1 MRLDLLAALS
11 GAMIAVQAR
20 VNGELSHQ
28 LNNGLQAAF
37 VSFGSGLLIILL
49 ITPFSSQIKEGIVN
63 LRAAVKNKEI
73 ARWKL
78 LAGALGGSFV
88 AIQTQIVPLI
98 GVAIYSVAS
107 IAGQT
112 AMSLIVDRIGLTG
125 GGKKLISPR
134 RVLAAVLTV
143 IAVLVSVWDRIDAN
157 NLSMFAVTAGGIA
170 GAIVGVQRAL
180 NGQINEYSHQ
190 SFTTSLLNF
199 ITGTS
204 FLMILIAIGLV
215 IGRNE
220 LSPLPSNPWWIYTG
234 GVIGVI
240 YIAFTSTI
248 VQHLG
253 VLTFTLF
260 SVGGQLVGSLVI
272 DLVSPTKGVSVS
284 AYLVTGIFMTYAGVI
299 GVIYIAFIST
309 IVQHLGVLT
318 FTLFSVGGQLISSL
332 IIDFVSPTN
341 GVRVSYYLITGIAMT
356 YLGVIAGGVGSSR
369 VKKPQKQ

>member
-11 GAMIAVQAR
+11 GAMIALQAR
-20 VNGELSHQ
+20 ANGELSHR
-28 LNNGLQAAF
+28 LDNGLQAAL
-37 VSFGSGLLIILL
+37 VSFGSGLIIIFV
-49 ITPFSSQIKEGIVN
+49 ITLFNTKIKEGIRN
-63 LRAAVKNKEI
+63 LRQSVSNREI

-78 LAGALGGSFV
+78 FAGALGGSFV

-134 RVLAAVLTV
+134 RVLAAFLTV
-143 IAVLVSVWDRIDAN
+143 LAVLVSVWDRIDAN
-157 NLSMFAVTAGGIA
+157 NLSMLAVTAGGIA
-170 GAIVGVQRAL
+170 GAVVGVQRAL
-180 NGQINEYSHQ
+180 NGQINEHSQQ

-199 ITGTS
+199 MTGTA
-204 FLMILIAIGLV
+204 FLLILIIAGL
-215 IGRNE
+215 ILGKNE
-220 LSPLPSNPWWIYTG
+220 LSPLPSGPWWIYTG

-260 SVGGQLVGSLVI
+260 SVGGQLVGSLII
-272 DLVSPTKGVSVS
+272 DLVSPTDGVSVS
-284 AYLVTGIFMTYAGVI
+284 AYLVTGIVMTYAGV
-299 GVIYIAFIST
+299 V
-309 IVQHLGVLT
+309 
-318 FTLFSVGGQLISSL
+318 
-332 IIDFVSPTN
+332 
-341 GVRVSYYLITGIAMT
+341 
-356 YLGVIAGGVGSSR
+356 AGGVSNQR
-369 VKKPQKQ
+369 VRK

>member
-11 GAMIAVQAR
+11 GAMIALQAR
-20 VNGELSHQ
+20 ANGELSHR
-28 LNNGLQAAF
+28 LDNGLQAAL
-37 VSFGSGLLIILL
+37 VSFSSGLLIIFV
-49 ITPFSSQIKEGIVN
+49 ITLFNSQIKDGIKN
-63 LRAAVKNKEI
+63 LRTAVSNKEI

-78 LAGALGGSFV
+78 FAGALGGSFV

-143 IAVLVSVWDRIDAN
+143 LAVLVSVWDRIDAN

-180 NGQINEYSHQ
+180 NGQINEHSHQ

-199 ITGTS
+199 ATGTT
-204 FLMILIAIGLV
+204 FLLILIILGL
-215 IGRNE
+215 ILGRNE
-220 LSPLPSNPWWIYTG
+220 LSPLPSGPWWIYTG

-260 SVGGQLVGSLVI
+260 SVGGQLVGSLII

-284 AYLVTGIFMTYAGVI
+284 AYLVTGIVMTYA
-299 GVIYIAFIST
+299 
-309 IVQHLGVLT
+309 
-318 FTLFSVGGQLISSL
+318 
-332 IIDFVSPTN
+332 
-341 GVRVSYYLITGIAMT
+341 
-356 YLGVIAGGVGSSR
+356 GVIAGGVGSSR
-369 VKKPQKQ
+369 VKKPQRL

>member
-11 GAMIAVQAR
+11 GAMIALQAR
-20 VNGELSHQ
+20 ANGELSHR
-28 LNNGLQAAF
+28 LDNGLQAAL
-37 VSFGSGLLIILL
+37 VSFGSGLIIIFV
-49 ITPFSSQIKEGIVN
+49 ITLFNTKIKEGIRN
-63 LRAAVKNKEI
+63 LRQSVASREI

-78 LAGALGGSFV
+78 FAGALGGSFV

-134 RVLAAVLTV
+134 RVLAAFLTV
-143 IAVLVSVWDRIDAN
+143 LAVLVSVWDRIDAN
-157 NLSMFAVTAGGIA
+157 NLSMLAVTAGGIA
-170 GAIVGVQRAL
+170 GAVVGVQRAL
-180 NGQINEYSHQ
+180 NGQINEHSQQ

-199 ITGTS
+199 MTGTA
-204 FLMILIAIGLV
+204 FLLILIIAGL
-215 IGRNE
+215 ILGKNE
-220 LSPLPSNPWWIYTG
+220 LSPLPSGPWWIYTG

-260 SVGGQLVGSLVI
+260 SVGGQLIGSLVI
-272 DLVSPTKGVSVS
+272 DLVSPTEGVSVS
-284 AYLVTGIFMTYAGVI
+284 AYLVTGIVMTYAGV
-299 GVIYIAFIST
+299 V
-309 IVQHLGVLT
+309 
-318 FTLFSVGGQLISSL
+318 
-332 IIDFVSPTN
+332 
-341 GVRVSYYLITGIAMT
+341 
-356 YLGVIAGGVGSSR
+356 AGGVSNQR
-369 VKKPQKQ
+369 VRK

>member
-1 MRLDLLAALS
+1 MRLDFLAALS
-11 GAMIAVQAR
+11 GALIALQAR
-20 VNGELSHQ
+20 ANGELSHR
-28 LNNGLQAAF
+28 LDNGLQAAL
-37 VSFGSGLLIILL
+37 VSFSSGLLIILI
-49 ITPFSSQIKEGIVN
+49 ITPFSPHIKEGIRN
-63 LRAAVKNKEI
+63 LRAAISRKEI

-134 RVLAAVLTV
+134 RVIAAVLTV
-143 IAVLVSVWDRIDAN
+143 LAVLVSVWDRIDAN
-157 NLSMFAVTAGGIA
+157 NLSMLAVTAGCIA
-170 GAIVGVQRAL
+170 GAVVGVQRAL
-180 NGQINEYSHQ
+180 NGQINEHSHQ

-204 FLMILIAIGLV
+204 FLVILILIGIAL
-215 IGRNE
+215 GKNE
-220 LSPLPSNPWWIYTG
+220 LSPLPAGPWWIYTG

-260 SVGGQLVGSLVI
+260 SVGGQLAASLII
-272 DLVSPTKGVSVS
+272 DLVSPTDGVSVS
-284 AYLVTGIFMTYAGVI
+284 AYLVTG
-299 GVIYIAFIST
+299 
-309 IVQHLGVLT
+309 L
-318 FTLFSVGGQLISSL
+318 
-332 IIDFVSPTN
+332 
-341 GVRVSYYLITGIAMT
+341 AMT
-356 YLGVIAGGVGSSR
+356 YVGVIAGGVGNLR
-369 VKKPQKQ
+369 VKKPQRR

>member
-11 GAMIAVQAR
+11 GAMIALQAR
-20 VNGELSHQ
+20 ANGELSHR
-28 LNNGLQAAF
+28 LNNGLQAAL
-37 VSFGSGLLIILL
+37 VSFSSGLLIIFV
-49 ITPFSSQIKEGIVN
+49 ITLFNAQIKDGIKN
-63 LRAAVKNKEI
+63 LRTAVANKEI

-78 LAGALGGSFV
+78 FAGALGGSFV

-143 IAVLVSVWDRIDAN
+143 LAVLVSVWDRIDAD
-157 NLSMFAVTAGGIA
+157 NLSMVAVTAGGIA

-180 NGQINEYSHQ
+180 NGQINEHSHQ

-199 ITGTS
+199 ATGTT
-204 FLMILIAIGLV
+204 FLLILICAGLIV
-215 IGRNE
+215 GRNE
-220 LSPLPSNPWWIYTG
+220 LSPLPSGPWWIYTG

-260 SVGGQLVGSLVI
+260 SVGGQLVGSLII

-284 AYLVTGIFMTYAGVI
+284 AYLVTGIVMTYA
-299 GVIYIAFIST
+299 
-309 IVQHLGVLT
+309 
-318 FTLFSVGGQLISSL
+318 
-332 IIDFVSPTN
+332 
-341 GVRVSYYLITGIAMT
+341 
-356 YLGVIAGGVGSSR
+356 GVIAGGVGSSR
-369 VKKPQKQ
+369 VKKPQRL

>member
-11 GAMIAVQAR
+11 GAMIALQAR
-20 VNGELSHQ
+20 ANGELSHQ
-28 LNNGLQAAF
+28 LNNGLQAAL
-37 VSFGSGLLIILL
+37 VSFGSGLII
-49 ITPFSSQIKEGIVN
+49 IFVIAIFNTKIKEGVKK
-63 LRAAVKNKEI
+63 LRQSVTNKEI

-78 LAGALGGSFV
+78 FAGALGGSFV

-112 AMSLIVDRIGLTG
+112 AMSLVVDRIGLTG

-143 IAVLVSVWDRIDAN
+143 LAVLVSVWDRIDAK
-157 NLSMFAVTAGGIA
+157 NLSMLAVTAGVIA

-180 NGQINEYSHQ
+180 NGQINEHSEQ

-199 ITGTS
+199 ITGTA
-204 FLMILIAIGLV
+204 FLLILIIAGL
-215 IGRNE
+215 ILSKNE
-220 LSPLPSNPWWIYTG
+220 LSPLPTGPWWIYTG

-272 DLVSPTKGVSVS
+272 DLVSPTDGVSVS
-284 AYLVTGIFMTYAGVI
+284 AYLVTGIVMTYAGV
-299 GVIYIAFIST
+299 V
-309 IVQHLGVLT
+309 
-318 FTLFSVGGQLISSL
+318 
-332 IIDFVSPTN
+332 
-341 GVRVSYYLITGIAMT
+341 
-356 YLGVIAGGVGSSR
+356 AGGVGNQR
-369 VKKPQKQ
+369 VRK

>member
-11 GAMIAVQAR
+11 GAMIALQAR
-20 VNGELSHQ
+20 ANGELSHR
-28 LNNGLQAAF
+28 LDNGLQAAL
-37 VSFGSGLLIILL
+37 VSFGSGLLIIFV
-49 ITPFSSQIKEGIVN
+49 ITLFNSTIKEGIKN
-63 LRAAVKNKEI
+63 LRTAVVNKEI

-78 LAGALGGSFV
+78 FAGALGGSFV

-112 AMSLIVDRIGLTG
+112 AMSLVVDRIGLTG

-143 IAVLVSVWDRIDAN
+143 LAVLVSVWDRIDAN
-157 NLSMFAVTAGGIA
+157 DLSMFAVTAGGIA
-170 GAIVGVQRAL
+170 GAIVGIQRAL

-204 FLMILIAIGLV
+204 FLLILIVAGL
-215 IGRNE
+215 ILGRNE
-220 LSPLPSNPWWIYTG
+220 LSPLPSGPWWIYTG

-260 SVGGQLVGSLVI
+260 SVGGQLVGSLII
-272 DLVSPTKGVSVS
+272 DLVSPTDGVSVS
-284 AYLVTGIFMTYAGVI
+284 AYLVTGIVMTYA
-299 GVIYIAFIST
+299 
-309 IVQHLGVLT
+309 
-318 FTLFSVGGQLISSL
+318 
-332 IIDFVSPTN
+332 
-341 GVRVSYYLITGIAMT
+341 
-356 YLGVIAGGVGSSR
+356 GVIAGGVGSSR
-369 VKKPQKQ
+369 VKKPQKL

>member
-1 MRLDLLAALS
+1 
-11 GAMIAVQAR
+11 MIALQAR
-20 VNGELSHQ
+20 ANGELSHR
-28 LNNGLQAAF
+28 LDNGLQAAL
-37 VSFGSGLLIILL
+37 VSFSSGLLIILL
-49 ITPFSSQIKEGIVN
+49 ITPFSPHIKEGIRN
-63 LRAAVKNKEI
+63 LRGAISRKEI

-112 AMSLIVDRIGLTG
+112 AMSLVVDRIGLTG

-134 RVLAAVLTV
+134 RVIAAVLTV
-143 IAVLVSVWDRIDAN
+143 LAVLVSVWDRIDAN
-157 NLSMFAVTAGGIA
+157 NLSMIAVTAGCVA
-170 GAIVGVQRAL
+170 GAVVGVQRAL
-180 NGQINEYSHQ
+180 NGQINEHSHQ

-199 ITGTS
+199 ITGTT
-204 FLMILIAIGLV
+204 FLVILILV
-215 IGRNE
+215 GVALGKNE
-220 LSPLPSNPWWIYTG
+220 LSPLPAGPWWIYTG

-260 SVGGQLVGSLVI
+260 SVGGQLAGSLII
-272 DLVSPTKGVSVS
+272 DLVSPTDGVSVS
-284 AYLVTGIFMTYAGVI
+284 AYLVTG
-299 GVIYIAFIST
+299 
-309 IVQHLGVLT
+309 L
-318 FTLFSVGGQLISSL
+318 
-332 IIDFVSPTN
+332 
-341 GVRVSYYLITGIAMT
+341 AMT
-356 YLGVIAGGVGSSR
+356 YIGVIAGGVGNLR

>member
-11 GAMIAVQAR
+11 GAMIALQAR
-20 VNGELSHQ
+20 ANGELSHR
-28 LNNGLQAAF
+28 LNNGLQAAL
-37 VSFGSGLLIILL
+37 VSFGSGLLIIFV
-49 ITPFSSQIKEGIVN
+49 ITLFNSKIKEGIKN
-63 LRAAVKNKEI
+63 LRRAVANKEI

-78 LAGALGGSFV
+78 FAGALGGSFV

-134 RVLAAVLTV
+134 RVSAAVLTV
-143 IAVLVSVWDRIDAN
+143 LAVLVSVWDRIDAN
-157 NLSMFAVTAGGIA
+157 NLSMLAVTAGGIA

-199 ITGTS
+199 VTGTS
-204 FLMILIAIGLV
+204 FLVILIVVGMLL
-215 IGRNE
+215 GRNE
-220 LSPLPSNPWWIYTG
+220 LSPLPSGPWWIYTG

-272 DLVSPTKGVSVS
+272 DLVSPTEGVSVS
-284 AYLVTGIFMTYAGVI
+284 AYLVTGIVMTYAGV
-299 GVIYIAFIST
+299 V
-309 IVQHLGVLT
+309 
-318 FTLFSVGGQLISSL
+318 
-332 IIDFVSPTN
+332 
-341 GVRVSYYLITGIAMT
+341 
-356 YLGVIAGGVGSSR
+356 AGGVGNQR
-369 VKKPQKQ
+369 VRK

>member
-11 GAMIAVQAR
+11 GAMIALQAR
-20 VNGELSHQ
+20 ANGELSHR
-28 LNNGLQAAF
+28 LNNGLQAAL
-37 VSFGSGLLIILL
+37 VSFSSGLLIIFV
-49 ITPFSSQIKEGIVN
+49 ITLFNSQIKDGIKN
-63 LRAAVKNKEI
+63 LRTAVSNKEI

-78 LAGALGGSFV
+78 FAGALGGSFV
-88 AIQTQIVPLI
+88 AIQTQVVPLI

-143 IAVLVSVWDRIDAN
+143 LAVLVSVWDRIDAN

-180 NGQINEYSHQ
+180 NGQINEHSHQ

-199 ITGTS
+199 ATGTT
-204 FLMILIAIGLV
+204 FLLILIILGL
-215 IGRNE
+215 ILGRNE
-220 LSPLPSNPWWIYTG
+220 LSPLPSGPWWIYTG

-260 SVGGQLVGSLVI
+260 SVGGQLVGSLII

-284 AYLVTGIFMTYAGVI
+284 AYLVTGIVMTYA
-299 GVIYIAFIST
+299 
-309 IVQHLGVLT
+309 
-318 FTLFSVGGQLISSL
+318 
-332 IIDFVSPTN
+332 
-341 GVRVSYYLITGIAMT
+341 
-356 YLGVIAGGVGSSR
+356 GVIAGGVGSSR
-369 VKKPQKQ
+369 VKKPQRL

>member
-11 GAMIAVQAR
+11 GAMIALQAR
-20 VNGELSHQ
+20 ANGELS
-28 LNNGLQAAF
+28 LRLDNGLQAAL
-37 VSFGSGLLIILL
+37 VSFSSGLLIILL
-49 ITPFSSQIKEGIVN
+49 ITPFSPHIKEGVKN
-63 LRAAVKNKEI
+63 LRTAVANKEI

-78 LAGALGGSFV
+78 FAGALGGSFV

-112 AMSLIVDRIGLTG
+112 AMSLVVDRIGLTG

-134 RVLAAVLTV
+134 RVIAAVLTV
-143 IAVLVSVWDRIDAN
+143 FAVLVSVWDRIDAN
-157 NLSMFAVTAGGIA
+157 NLSLIAVTAGCIA
-170 GAIVGVQRAL
+170 GAVVGVQRAL

-199 ITGTS
+199 ITGTT
-204 FLMILIAIGLV
+204 FLVILIFIGVAL
-215 IGRNE
+215 GKNE
-220 LSPLPSNPWWIYTG
+220 LSPLPAGPWWIYTG

-260 SVGGQLVGSLVI
+260 SVGGQLAGSLII
-272 DLVSPTKGVSVS
+272 DLVSPTDGVSVS
-284 AYLVTGIFMTYAGVI
+284 AYLIAG
-299 GVIYIAFIST
+299 
-309 IVQHLGVLT
+309 L
-318 FTLFSVGGQLISSL
+318 
-332 IIDFVSPTN
+332 
-341 GVRVSYYLITGIAMT
+341 AMT
-356 YLGVIAGGVGSSR
+356 YVGVIAGGVSSLR
-369 VKKPQKQ
+369 VKKPQRQ

>member
-11 GAMIAVQAR
+11 GAMIALQAR
-20 VNGELSHQ
+20 ANGELSHR
-28 LNNGLQAAF
+28 LDNGLQAAL
-37 VSFGSGLLIILL
+37 VSFGSGLLIIFV
-49 ITPFSSQIKEGIVN
+49 ITLFNSTIKEGIKN
-63 LRAAVKNKEI
+63 LCTAVANKEI

-78 LAGALGGSFV
+78 FAGALGGSFV

-112 AMSLIVDRIGLTG
+112 AMSLVVDRIGLTG

-143 IAVLVSVWDRIDAN
+143 LAVLVSVWDRIDAN
-157 NLSMFAVTAGGIA
+157 DLSMFAVTAGGIA
-170 GAIVGVQRAL
+170 GAIVGIQRAL

-204 FLMILIAIGLV
+204 FLLILIVAGL
-215 IGRNE
+215 ILGRNE
-220 LSPLPSNPWWIYTG
+220 LSPLPSGPWWIYTG

-260 SVGGQLVGSLVI
+260 SVGGQLVGSLII
-272 DLVSPTKGVSVS
+272 DLVSPTDGVSVS
-284 AYLVTGIFMTYAGVI
+284 AYLVTGIVMTYA
-299 GVIYIAFIST
+299 
-309 IVQHLGVLT
+309 
-318 FTLFSVGGQLISSL
+318 
-332 IIDFVSPTN
+332 
-341 GVRVSYYLITGIAMT
+341 
-356 YLGVIAGGVGSSR
+356 GVIAGGVGSSR
-369 VKKPQKQ
+369 VKKPQKL